1 MVTKR
6 IAAVGI
12 PWYREAD
19 GDAIK
24 GVMVDAHKLH
34 PRYQDWLKRAE
45 KLENDIRQ
53 SGGIVERAYIN
64 PADFAGWWAL
74 RGLDVDAD
82 GRQKFAAEFAATK
95 HRNPD

>member
-6 IAAVGI
+6 IDAVGI

-19 GDAIK
+19 WDAIK

-34 PRYQDWLKRAE
+34 PRYQDWLEAAE
-45 KLENDIRQ
+45 KVENHARQ
-53 SGGIVERAYIN
+53 SGRIVERAYID
-64 PADFAGWWAL
+64 PAEFPGWCAL

-82 GRQKFAAEFAATK
+82 GRQRFAAEFAATK
-95 HRNPD
+95 HRYSD